1 MSEWRDRHLGVSAI
15 SQKCVM
21 SELIHGVSVAS
32 ASAVH
37 ISKKASN
44 CESMVRFEKRGDSK
58 PCRTAVTG
66 AYPKDTHGQTH
77 TLSFRKISIKASIL
91 LIFKK
96 KAKSVCDHK
105 ETSDLLSCKMDTH
118 EARKATCEKVQ
129 VCATV
134 RARKLCIPQGA
145 MC

>member
-1 MSEWRDRHLGVSAI
+1 MSEWQDRHLEVSAI

-37 ISKKASN
+37 ISKRASN
-44 CESMVRFEKRGDSK
+44 CESMVCFEKRGDSK
-58 PCRTAVTG
+58 PRRTAATG

-77 TLSFRKISIKASIL
+77 TLSFRKISIKESIL
-91 LIFKK
+91 LIFEKS
-96 KAKSVCDHK
+96 KSVCDHK

-118 EARKATCEKVQ
+118 EARKATYEKVQ

-134 RARKLCIPQGA
+134 RVRKLCIPQGA

>member
-44 CESMVRFEKRGDSK
+44 CESRVRFEKRGDSK
-58 PCRTAVTG
+58 PRRTAVTG
-66 AYPKDTHGQTH
+66 AYPKDTHGHTH
-77 TLSFRKISIKASIL
+77 TLSSRKNQHQSEHTFDI
-91 LIFKK
+91 
-96 KAKSVCDHK
+96 
-105 ETSDLLSCKMDTH
+105 
-118 EARKATCEKVQ
+118 
-129 VCATV
+129 
-134 RARKLCIPQGA
+134 
-145 MC
+145 

>member
-37 ISKKASN
+37 ISKKVSN
-44 CESMVRFEKRGDSK
+44 CESMVHFEKRGDSK

-77 TLSFRKISIKASIL
+77 TLSFRKISIKESIL

-96 KAKSVCDHK
+96 KAK
-105 ETSDLLSCKMDTH
+105 
-118 EARKATCEKVQ
+118 
-129 VCATV
+129 VCATIRKQATYCPARWTRMKLARRHV
-134 RARKLCIPQGA
+134 RKYKYVQP
-145 MC
+145 

>member
-32 ASAVH
+32 ASAVF
-37 ISKKASN
+37 ISKRASN

-58 PCRTAVTG
+58 PRRTAATG

-77 TLSFRKISIKASIL
+77 TLSFRKISIKESIL

-96 KAKSVCDHK
+96 KSKSVCDHK
-105 ETSDLLSCKMDTH
+105 ETSDLLS
-118 EARKATCEKVQ
+118 
-129 VCATV
+129 
-134 RARKLCIPQGA
+134 
-145 MC
+145 